1 MSWIKD
7 DSGMC
12 AVEVTLI
19 DWDSLR
25 IILFYTQQEQVL
37 AWHSTVLHCS
47 LGNGGLY
54 MQCTLVV
61 LYLQMYMVCGV
72 MGGNVGQHM

>member
-47 LGNGGLY
+47 LGNGAPASPVNLY
-54 MQCTLVV
+54 NTLVWR
-61 LYLQMYMVCGV
+61 
-72 MGGNVGQHM
+72 